1 LLSTREERRSRKKML
16 TWLQNPEINSFS
28 RAFEIFFNCLFFS

>member
-16 TWLQNPEINSFS
+16 TWLQNPNINSF
-28 RAFEIFFNCLFFS
+28 FLVHLKIFLFV